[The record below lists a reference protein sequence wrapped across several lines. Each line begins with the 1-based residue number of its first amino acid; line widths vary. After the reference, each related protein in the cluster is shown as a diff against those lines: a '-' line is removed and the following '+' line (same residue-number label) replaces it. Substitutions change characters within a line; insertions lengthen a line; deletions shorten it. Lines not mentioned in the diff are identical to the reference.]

1 MFQTNRERHIQV
13 NADREGVKKQ
23 IDDKFLAILR
33 IAEKEDSPKNRF
45 DLGYER
51 GRFEIEVENLWLI
64 GGISYQMKFRLIE
77 CGKIAS
83 RSEDKG
89 WWFMTH
95 EKQIK
100 TIKKKIEFEIKFLN
114 DQIKKRNDARE
125 ALKYC
130 PIEKYQEKQSELD
143 TCHNGVNNQYMYL
156 CGVLATARKLDLIS
170 KDEYNKLR
178 NQTFDAT
185 FNWKE

>member
-1 MFQTNRERHIQV
+1 
-13 NADREGVKKQ
+13 
-23 IDDKFLAILR
+23 
-33 IAEKEDSPKNRF
+33 
-45 DLGYER
+45 
-51 GRFEIEVENLWLI
+51 
-64 GGISYQMKFRLIE
+64 
-77 CGKIAS
+77 
-83 RSEDKG
+83 
-89 WWFMTH
+89 MTH

-100 TIKKKIEFEIKFLN
+100 TIKKKIEFEIGFLN

-178 NQTFDAT
+178 NQTFDAA
-185 FNWKE
+185 FN